1 MRRSISYHG
10 SQSLKATD
18 LVSIE
23 VWGGI
28 YSLSVEKK
36 AGTRGVDLSSQSY
49 TMIKSKSGNP
59 MIWTV
64 SFPSKRPYPKGT

>member
-23 VWGGI
+23 VGVGI

-36 AGTRGVDLSSQSY
+36 AGTQGANLCVKEQE
-49 TMIKSKSGNP
+49 
-59 MIWTV
+59 W
-64 SFPSKRPYPKGT
+64 